1 MHARTTTSQ
10 HSTTLAHTGAT
21 RDSERAQPIARP
33 RGVLKGS
40 PVPVSAL
47 KHAEPPAW
55 LPCNPFSLQPGM
67 LKRRSQ
73 ISATPYPPYL
83 CQGDGGRALAAT
95 QASSN
100 AFSAKQLV
108 NRLASERQALC
119 NCPVTLPPHTCVPY
133 HAQKVSPGHHT
144 QRVCGRTPAS
154 SEAEHNTSCNEPQAL
169 GPSPCCCAG

>member
-1 MHARTTTSQ
+1 M
-10 HSTTLAHTGAT
+10 
-21 RDSERAQPIARP
+21 
-33 RGVLKGS
+33 
-40 PVPVSAL
+40 SAL

-55 LPCNPFSLQPGM
+55 LPCNPFGLQPGM

-83 CQGDGGRALAAT
+83 CQGDGGRAMAAT

-108 NRLASERQALC
+108 NRLASELQVLC

-154 SEAEHNTSCNEPQAL
+154 SEAEHIMQRAASV
-169 GPSPCCCAG
+169 GPFPLLLRWLNGLPTQPVRSTGYVDRFK